1 MEIMKKIKRTII
13 LALCLVLCGTVIPAL
28 GENAGEKSRI
38 SSPEEAEFFVR
49 TLLGETPDLLDGQY
63 LLSEMMDQ
71 AVAGSG
77 GFSGI
82 AKQLAGLGELK
93 ETSPAYAEKTA
104 GMTVYRV
111 PCRFSTAE
119 LDIVMPLDSEG
130 AIAGLVTDRYTGPAK
145 PENTEGRHYS
155 ETELFLPV
163 PEFNGE
169 LPGTLT
175 MPEGEGPFPAVV
187 LIHGSGPN
195 DRDESIGTLKPFRD
209 IAESLANQGI
219 AVYRFDKR
227 TLVYGKEMS
236 GDRTITLRE
245 ESVLDAARAVQLL
258 AKQEQI
264 DPERIFVLGHSLGG
278 TAIPAIDLELKNSP
292 VRARG
297 YILMAPG
304 ARRLD
309 VMIRDQYDFLAGLMP
324 EVESERKAVLA
335 ELEKLEKPETLQE
348 GDFIAGAYAAYW
360 KWLIEYNAVGMAADI
375 TAPCLLLQG
384 EEDYQVSM
392 EDFRLF
398 RDALEEKDNW
408 TFRTYPELVHTFT
421 EGKKS
426 EGPAAYTRNGRVSE
440 KVTADIAEFILAQ

>member
-1 MEIMKKIKRTII
+1 MRASIPHRPSPDKR
-13 LALCLVLCGTVIPAL
+13 ARA
-28 GENAGEKSRI
+28 R
-38 SSPEEAEFFVR
+38 R
-49 TLLGETPDLLDGQY
+49 R
-63 LLSEMMDQ
+63 
-71 AVAGSG
+71 VAGSG

-82 AKQLAGLGELK
+82 AKQLAGLGELN
-93 ETSPAYAEKTA
+93 EISPAYAEKTA

-145 PENTEGRHYS
+145 PENTEDRHYS

-163 PEFNGE
+163 PELNGE

-258 AKQEQI
+258 AGQKQI
-264 DPERIFVLGHSLGG
+264 
-278 TAIPAIDLELKNSP
+278 
-292 VRARG
+292 
-297 YILMAPG
+297 
-304 ARRLD
+304 
-309 VMIRDQYDFLAGLMP
+309 
-324 EVESERKAVLA
+324 AV
-335 ELEKLEKPETLQE
+335 P
-348 GDFIAGAYAAYW
+348 FR
-360 KWLIEYNAVGMAADI
+360 NAVCA
-375 TAPCLLLQG
+375 
-384 EEDYQVSM
+384 V
-392 EDFRLF
+392 FRL
-398 RDALEEKDNW
+398 R
-408 TFRTYPELVHTFT
+408 H
-421 EGKKS
+421 
-426 EGPAAYTRNGRVSE
+426 
-440 KVTADIAEFILAQ
+440 

>member
-1 MEIMKKIKRTII
+1 MKIIRKTII

-28 GENAGEKSRI
+28 GEQTEGKTRI
-38 SSPEEAEFFVR
+38 STPEEAELFVR
-49 TLLGETPDLLDGQY
+49 TFLGENPELLDGQY

-71 AVAGSG
+71 VVSGNG
-77 GFSGI
+77 GFSAI
-82 AKQLAGLGELK
+82 AKQFAALGKLH
-93 ETSPAYAEKTA
+93 ETAPAYAGEIS
-104 GMTVYRV
+104 GMKMFRV
-111 PCRFSTAE
+111 PCRFSMAE
-119 LDIVMPLDSEG
+119 MDIVLTLDGEG

-145 PENTEGRHYS
+145 KENSEGRHYS

-163 PEFNGE
+163 PEMNGE

-175 MPEGEGPFPAVV
+175 VPEGEGPFPAVV

-209 IAESLANQGI
+209 IAEDLSNHGI

-227 TLVYGKEMS
+227 TLVFGKEMS

-245 ESVLDAARAVQLL
+245 ESVLDAVRAVQLL
-258 AKQEQI
+258 AGQDQI

-278 TAIPAIDLELKNSP
+278 TAVPAIDSELKSQP
-292 VRARG
+292 VPARG

-309 VMIRDQYDFLAGLMP
+309 TIIRDQYDFLAKLMP
-324 EVESERKAVLA
+324 EADSERKAVFA
-335 ELEKLEKPETLQE
+335 ELEKLDKPETLQE
-348 GDFIAGAYAAYW
+348 GDIIAGAYAAYW
-360 KWLIEYNAVGMAADI
+360 KWLFEYDSAGMAADI

-384 EEDYQVSM
+384 EEDYLVTM
-392 EDFRLF
+392 EDFRIF
-398 RDALEEKDNW
+398 RNTLEGKENW
-408 TFRTYPELVHTFT
+408 TFRSYPGLVHTFT
-421 EGKKS
+421 EGKKT

-440 KVTADIAEFILAQ
+440 KVTADIAEFILTR